1 MILPIMIRRT
11 DYQFKNQMAI
21 KNIVFITMSLHLTV
35 VYQDVIKY
43 AHHSNRCE
51 PNEKDTQ
58 SQ

>member
-1 MILPIMIRRT
+1 MIRRT

-21 KNIVFITMSLHLTV
+21 KNIVFITMSLLLTV